1 MKDGLRKYIDD
12 KISELQNK
20 RLTEKEMGELS
31 AYDAIYTRID
41 KKETSEIEA
50 DIKIAIEK
58 LKNRP
63 EDYSKGRYLGFIKM
77 KNYTDM
83 FVEVEE

>member
-1 MKDGLRKYIDD
+1 MKDELRKYIDD
-12 KISELQNK
+12 KISELQDK

-31 AYDAIYTRID
+31 AYETIYTRID

-63 EDYSKGRYLGFIKM
+63 EDYIKGRYLGFIKM
-77 KNYTDM
+77 KNYT
-83 FVEVEE
+83 EVIKE

>member
-31 AYDAIYTRID
+31 AYDTIYTRID
-41 KKETSEIEA
+41 KKEMSEIEA
-50 DIKIAIEK
+50 DIKIAIDK

-63 EDYSKGRYLGFIKM
+63 EDYSKGRYSGFLKL
-77 KNYTDM
+77 KNYI
-83 FVEVEE
+83 EVIKE